1 MPLTII
7 STQADL
13 ALLTPG
19 SIFVPTMGALHEGHA
34 ALIRAAASRAHGRPV
49 SVSIFVNPTQ
59 FNDPA
64 DYARYPKTFEADCDL
79 CAQAGANIIF
89 APELT
94 VMYPR
99 GINPATRKT
108 FPDDIPVPP
117 LPPQATQP
125 GLEDAQRPGH
135 FAGVCQV
142 VKRLFELVKPAAA
155 IFGEKDWQQLQVIK
169 AMVKQQAMPI
179 EIVPHATIREQDGL
193 ALSSRNR
200 FLSAANRVQ
209 ALALSRALAAACSSN
224 GVESAEAAMN
234 STLAAA
240 GVACEYAAVRD
251 AASLLAVQPGRASR
265 AIIAARVGS
274 VRLIDNCG
282 WPRTSN

>member
-13 ALLTPG
+13 ARLTPG

-34 ALIRAAASRAHGRPV
+34 ALVRAAAARAHGRPV

-64 DYARYPKTFEADCDL
+64 DYARYPKTFDADCQL
-79 CAQAGANIIF
+79 CEQAGANIIF

-117 LPPQATQP
+117 LPPQATEP
-125 GLEDAQRPGH
+125 GLEDAHRPGH

-142 VKRLFELVKPAAA
+142 VKRLFDLVKPAAA
-155 IFGEKDWQQLQVIK
+155 IFGEKDWQQLQVVK
-169 AMVKQQAMPI
+169 AMVKQQGMPI
-179 EIVPHATIREQDGL
+179 EIVPHATIREHDGL

-200 FLSAANRVQ
+200 FLSAADRET
-209 ALALSRALAAACSSN
+209 ALAINRALKAACAKTNPAAA
-224 GVESAEAAMN
+224 EEAMKA
-234 STLAAA
+234 TLAAA
-240 GVACEYAAVRD
+240 GVTHEYALVRD
-251 AASLLAVQPGRASR
+251 GESLLSVRPNASAR
-265 AIIAARVGS
+265 AIIAAKVGS
-274 VRLIDNCG
+274 VRLIDNCP
-282 WPRTSN
+282 WPAGF